1 LKFNLVL
8 FYSFI
13 LCFFVPKLNAQ
24 NTSYILEED
33 ANTFSTIEEQLE
45 EENMDSVIILC
56 DHILNQTTDLKTKGI
71 AYFYLGQAEMVLDEN
86 GIASSIFMKCIDL
99 FKKVDFEK
107 GLAMGYRKNAD
118 VYFFQNDFQMADSLY
133 DLSIG
138 HARPLKLNAVLA
150 DAFQKK
156 ASIYT
161 QQQNS
166 EEEFKMLKE
175 AFKYAQLKN
184 DTDQSKDIITQIS
197 TGYHSEGQLDSAIL
211 YYKKVIELKQKI
223 RDEDG
228 LISDYSALGNL
239 FRERGDYKESQE
251 NLVEALKLAE
261 AEKDTFAITT
271 IFSELGDINAAQNIW
286 ETAETYYN
294 DALTLAKL
302 KNSRLAEAGCYN
314 KLGDLFNFQNNE
326 DAARASYEASLK
338 IYQQLNSKINTAN
351 VLISLSQM
359 YKDGDQFTKAKS
371 LLLEAL
377 DVRKN
382 SKDVLGTLT
391 TKMALAE
398 IEIGYGKVS
407 KGIVYAE
414 ECLSVFETMDDKEGL
429 RKVYL
434 LLSEAYA
441 ESGNY
446 KKAYQ
451 FHLNYSKLDNSLS
464 SIETME
470 AIKDYDLL
478 YNTEKKDKEIAQ
490 QNEKLQAQEVEILT
504 KNNQLLM
511 LAGGIGLLGLLAA
524 LIFFIYLKNKQVN
537 QQKIAVLRKEKQTQA
552 LKSVIEGEEK
562 ERKRFAR
569 ELHDGL
575 GAVLATVKMQISG
588 IRHKIPQADSMPAY
602 QKAESLIDDACR
614 TVREISHD
622 LMPHVLEQQ
631 GLVFAINEMCQ
642 TLKNHHNI
650 EFYFIPFG
658 DDEQLENVVKI
669 TIYRITQELLKNII
683 KHAEAKEVIVQLTI
697 EDNEIILIV
706 EDDGKGFDAS
716 TAQNGIGLENIRS
729 RTAYLNGTLAIDS
742 SINQGST
749 FTIQIPIN
757 IEQNNK
763 S

>member
-1 LKFNLVL
+1 M
-8 FYSFI
+8 
-13 LCFFVPKLNAQ
+13 PKLRAQ

-33 ANTFSTIEEQLE
+33 ANTFSVIEEQLQ

-56 DHILNQTTDLKTKGI
+56 DNVLNQTTDLKTKGI
-71 AYFYLGQAEMVLDEN
+71 ANFYLGQAEMVLDEN
-86 GIASSIFMKCIDL
+86 GIASSTFMECIDL

-107 GLAMGYRKNAD
+107 GLAMGYGKNAE
-118 VYFFQNDFQMADSLY
+118 VYFFQNDFQTADSLY
-133 DLSIG
+133 DLSIR

-166 EEEFKMLKE
+166 EEAFKMLKE
-175 AFKYAQLKN
+175 AFKYAQLMN
-184 DTDQSKDIITQIS
+184 DADQSKDIITQIS
-197 TGYHSEGQLDSAIL
+197 TGYHSEGQLDSAIF
-211 YYKKVIELKQKI
+211 YYKKIINLKLKT

-239 FRERGDYKESQE
+239 FRERGNYKESQGY
-251 NLVEALKLAE
+251 LMEALKLAE

-271 IFSELGDINAAQNIW
+271 IFSEFGDINAAQNIW
-286 ETAETYYN
+286 ATAETYYN
-294 DALTLAKL
+294 DALILAKL

-314 KLGDLFNFQNNE
+314 KLGDLFYFQNNE
-326 DAARASYEASLK
+326 DAARSNYEASLK
-338 IYQQLNSKINTAN
+338 IYQQLNSKINAAN
-351 VLISLSQM
+351 VLMSLSQM
-359 YKDGDQFTKAKS
+359 YKDGDQFTKAKT

-398 IEIGYGKVS
+398 IEIGYGKIS
-407 KGIVYAE
+407 KGITYAE
-414 ECLSVFETMDDKEGL
+414 ECLSAFETMDDKEGL

-441 ESGNY
+441 ENGNY

-490 QNEKLQAQEVEILT
+490 QNEKLQAQEVELLT

-537 QQKIAVLRKEKQTQA
+537 QQRIAVLKKEKETQA

-631 GLVFAINEMCQ
+631 GLAFAINDMCQ
-642 TLKNHHNI
+642 TLASHHNM
-650 EFYFIPFG
+650 EFDFIPFG

-706 EDDGKGFDAS
+706 EDDGKGFDTS

-729 RTAYLNGTLAIDS
+729 RTAYLNGTLTIDS

-749 FTIQIPIN
+749 FTIQIPLN